1 MVSVTLYNRKF
12 IETKLD
18 DAKDHEEKVNKCV
31 YYLIEKYNT
40 AYQNMLAIGINMT
53 FAIKKL
59 EELKFEKENKIR
71 LLHSNSSKP
80 KNNKKLVQSK
90 LDKVN
95 VDLQIVTDCVNHITN
110 KYNLACQQVQDIY
123 INIGHA
129 LKSSEIAVNNRKALE
144 DKLK

>member
-12 IETKLD
+12 IETKLC
-18 DAKDHEEKVNKCV
+18 DAKEHEEKVNKCV

-40 AYQNMLAIGINMT
+40 AYQNMEAIGINMT

-59 EELKFEKENKIR
+59 EEITI
-71 LLHSNSSKP
+71 LLYSNSSKP
-80 KNNKKLVQSK
+80 KNNKKLVQSN

-95 VDLQIVTDCVNHITN
+95 AYLQIVTDCVNHITN

-129 LKSSEIAVNNRKALE
+129 LKSSETAVSNRKELE
-144 DKLK
+144 DKLNR